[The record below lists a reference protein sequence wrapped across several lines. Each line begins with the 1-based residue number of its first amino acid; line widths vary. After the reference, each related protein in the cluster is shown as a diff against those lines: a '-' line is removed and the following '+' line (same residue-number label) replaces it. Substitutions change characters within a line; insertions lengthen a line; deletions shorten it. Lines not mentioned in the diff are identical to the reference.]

1 MVTSTGLSAIAGLV
15 VSLAFA
21 YFPGLRDW
29 FYGGEGDAAKP
40 GLTPD
45 QRRAV
50 IGAALVVVAVGV
62 FGLGCA
68 GVRVDPF
75 GSPLVAYSPAAVS
88 LCGRAGLLE
97 LASNLLAVLIT
108 NQSIYPLLPKR
119 GRKHE

>member
-15 VSLAFA
+15 VSLLFA
-21 YFPGLRDW
+21 YIPWLRDW
-29 FYGGEGDAAKP
+29 FYGVEGDAAKP

-50 IGAALVVVAVGV
+50 IGAALVVVAMGV

-75 GSPLVAYSPAAVS
+75 GSPLVADAPAAVS

-97 LASNLLAVLIT
+97 LVSNLLAALVA
-108 NQSIYPLLPKR
+108 NQAIYPLLPRQGSKA
-119 GRKHE
+119 